1 MADFPGMVN
10 TQTSSQTSHAS
21 VMNAFVDLNFIKSLP
36 GILLLVE
43 IVFGLLVWALVSSIA
58 YWVLHAYG
66 WVLFVSITLWIL
78 SILLFIILFL
88 GMRRKFPS
96 IPWSIVLL
104 VFYGVAAILYF
115 TAFLADTIAITA
127 FGESH
132 HIDHVAAAAFFAI
145 FVTMAYSAS
154 TAFAYMEWKG
164 DGGNAAMTTVP
175 V

>member
-10 TQTSSQTSHAS
+10 TQTSSQTSHVR
-21 VMNAFVDLNFIKSLP
+21 VMNAFVGLNFIKSMP

-43 IVFGLLVWALVSSIA
+43 IVFGLLVWALVTSTA
-58 YWVLHAYG
+58 YWVVPAYG
-66 WVLFVSITLWIL
+66 WVLFVSITLWLL
-78 SILLFIILFL
+78 SIVLFIMLFL
-88 GMRRKFPS
+88 GMRHKLPS

-115 TAFLADTIAITA
+115 TAFLANTVSITA
-127 FGESH
+127 FGGGY
-132 HIDHVAAAAFFAI
+132 HIGHVAAAAFFAI
-145 FVTMAYSAS
+145 FVTMAYAAS
-154 TAFAYMEWKG
+154 TAFAYIEWKG